1 MNGKR
6 CFTIILLVAVVLA
19 FASSCDE
26 LDMYLEEGSFET
38 YPEGETDMYGYYRPR
53 LITPSQALARM
64 QSYPDAIILD
74 VRTQQEFDTG
84 HIPGAILL
92 PDYAVEAQAPYV
104 LPDKDAMIL
113 IYCRSGNRSASAA
126 RLLVSMGYTNVY
138 DFGGINSWPYEVE

>member
-1 MNGKR
+1 MMKKV
-6 CFTIILLVAVVLA
+6 CIAALILLATALLIYA
-19 FASSCDE
+19 YTKDAS
-26 LDMYLEEGSFET
+26 YTEGENQISH
-38 YPEGETDMYGYYRPR
+38 EGETDMYGYHRPR
-53 LITPSQALARM
+53 RITASQARARM

-92 PDYAVEAQAPYV
+92 PDYAIEAQAPYV